1 MRANSADTLNA
12 IASCDRLTMRFPD
25 ANATEWWKVL
35 AGLEAVTLGPPA
47 LKEISLA
54 VGKGEFLG
62 VMGRNGAGKSTLL
75 RVLAG
80 VLEPSAGR
88 VTVLGSRAGI
98 FELGGLG
105 NRFLSGREYARRFL
119 VLNGVGEARAARV
132 MSGIQEFSELGV
144 RFDDALITYSS
155 GMLSR
160 LYFSV
165 ATSVDSDVYFIDELL
180 SVGDEH
186 FQAKCWRRI
195 NEMRERGAS
204 GVLVTHDWSAVLK
217 ACHAACVLET
227 GCIAREGTP
236 EEMVQSYL
244 EPLSIERGA
253 ANFIGNAR
261 QTFTVGVG
269 EAARLAIGVKLHAD
283 LPVALGLSVESIGG
297 TVGWQALLIQ
307 NFNPVATKAGQYDTA
322 FTLPAGLLAPG
333 RYLINRF
340 LTSPGQTFG
349 TREFKIYDARAWTM
363 GSPDVLVIEGEPVAG
378 ALGLRFSWTGETA

>member
-1 MRANSADTLNA
+1 VRLDDIDTAALIAQGVDRVPRALAARATLGVSHVSVGLAFADWWLHLATLPGKQAELARKSARKWLRFADYLA
-12 IASCDRLTMRFPD
+12 RLARDPACAACIEPLEHDARFAAP
-25 ANATEWWKVL
+25 AWQAWPFNVMHQAFLLQQQWWHNATV
-35 AGLEAVTLGPPA
+35 
-47 LKEISLA
+47 
-54 VGKGEFLG
+54 
-62 VMGRNGAGKSTLL
+62 
-75 RVLAG
+75 
-80 VLEPSAGR
+80 
-88 VTVLGSRAGI
+88 
-98 FELGGLG
+98 
-105 NRFLSGREYARRFL
+105 
-119 VLNGVGEARAARV
+119 
-132 MSGIQEFSELGV
+132 GV
-144 RFDDALITYSS
+144 RGVSPHHEQVVNFAVRQ
-155 GMLSR
+155 MLDVLSPSNFPFTNPEV
-160 LYFSV
+160 LQ
-165 ATSVDSDVYFIDELL
+165 ATAAQ
-180 SVGDEH
+180 G
-186 FQAKCWRRI
+186 
-195 NEMRERGAS
+195 GANF
-204 GVLVTHDWSAVLK
+204 V
-217 ACHAACVLET
+217 
-227 GCIAREGTP
+227 
-236 EEMVQSYL
+236 
-244 EPLSIERGA
+244 RGA